1 MNMGEAVIRVTAD
14 LTNFTQQQQQI
25 VSESVSTGEKAARGF
40 SDKFGDYLERA
51 KGQLSQKLQKAIDPD
66 GIIRGLNAAL
76 ETFNAGEGVIASIE
90 AAASSVPLFGSAY
103 KLGKSIGT
111 AIANAISSEGDIA
124 AAVTA
129 EADAMVEYVARRNR
143 EQEQIDRE
151 LMARGQ
157 GVLGARTEG
166 QRLNFDLAIQQ
177 AKAEG
182 DLREAA
188 FQEAKKKEF
197 ELTKQFEREIR
208 DAKSAEEKQLLEQNF
223 QMRIRLEQEALNERF
238 RQIEADEKKTA
249 DARAKADADA
259 AEKRRKEAED
269 LAEKQRKDAEKIAED
284 QRKAREKE
292 AKMLE
297 DVNRILDEGA
307 EQRLAAQQQ
316 SAGAQT
322 AIGTF
327 TFAAYTDQEKK
338 ANDEKIVR
346 GIGELVTQ
354 ARSGSGGFV

>member
-40 SDKFGDYLERA
+40 SEKFGDYLERA

-259 AEKRRKEAED
+259 ASKAEQDAKRLAEDERKEAERIS
-269 LAEKQRKDAEKIAED
+269 KQKADDAKKALEV
-284 QRKAREKE
+284 QREVAQIQEE
-292 AKMLE
+292 GEMQ
-297 DVNRILDEGA
+297 RI
-307 EQRLAAQQQ
+307 AAQQ
-316 SAGAQT
+316 AGIGQAST
-322 AIGTF
+322 ALGAFKFDT
-327 TFAAYTDQEKK
+327 YTDEQKRK
-338 ANDEKIVR
+338 NDEQIVK
-346 GIGELVTQ
+346 GINQLVATTR
-354 ARSGSGGFV
+354 AGGGFF

>member
-40 SDKFGDYLERA
+40 ADKFGDYLERA

-90 AAASSVPLFGSAY
+90 AAASSIPLFGAAY

-111 AIANAISSEGDIA
+111 AISNAISDEDDLARSL
-124 AAVTA
+124 TA
-129 EADAMVEYVARRNR
+129 ETDEMVRYVERRNKEEERITR
-143 EQEQIDRE
+143 ERRE
-151 LMARGQ
+151 KAQ
-157 GVLGARTEG
+157 GISTATAEG
-166 QRLNFDLAIQQ
+166 QRINLEFAIQQ

-197 ELTKQFEREIR
+197 ELTQQFEREMR
-208 DAKSAEEKQLLEQNF
+208 DAKSAEEKKLLEENYQL
-223 QMRIRLEQEALNERF
+223 RIDLEQDALNQRF

-269 LAEKQRKDAEKIAED
+269 LAEKERRDAEKLAD
-284 QRKAREKE
+284 SQRKAREKE
-292 AKMLE
+292 AKVLE

-307 EQRLAAQQQ
+307 EQRIAAQQQ
-316 SAGAQT
+316 TVGAQT

-327 TFAAYTDQEKK
+327 TFAAYSDQEKK

>member
-14 LTNFTQQQQQI
+14 LGSFEQQQRQI
-25 VSESVSTGEKAARGF
+25 VSDSVSTGEQAARGF
-40 SDKFGDYLERA
+40 SQRFADYLERA

-66 GIIRGLNAAL
+66 GIIRGLTASF

-90 AAASSVPLFGSAY
+90 SAAQSVPLFGSAY
-103 KLGKSIGT
+103 KLGKAIGT
-111 AIANAISSEGDIA
+111 AISNAISDEDDIA
-124 AAVTA
+124 RALVGET
-129 EADAMVEYVARRNR
+129 EKMVRYVEERNKR
-143 EQEQIDRE
+143 QEQLDRE
-151 LMARGQ
+151 SMARSMG
-157 GVLGARTEG
+157 LSGARTELARSG
-166 QRLNFDLAIQQ
+166 FDLAIQQ

-182 DLREAA
+182 DLRETAL
-188 FQEAKKKEF
+188 QEARKKEYD
-197 ELTKQFEREIR
+197 LTRQLERDLA

-238 RQIEADEKKTA
+238 KQIEADEKKTA
-249 DARAKADADA
+249 DARAKAEADA
-259 AEKRRKEAED
+259 AERARKEAD
-269 LAEKQRKDAEKIAED
+269 DAAEKEMRDAQKVMDEQRKG
-284 QRKAREKE
+284 RERE
-292 AKMLE
+292 AKVLE

-316 SAGAQT
+316 TVGAQT

-327 TFAAYTDQEKK
+327 TFSPYSDQEKK

-346 GIGELVTQ
+346 GIGELVIQ

>member
-1 MNMGEAVIRVTAD
+1 MNMGEAVIRITAD
-14 LTNFTQQQQQI
+14 LGQFSQTQQQV

-40 SDKFGDYLERA
+40 ADKFGDYLERA

-90 AAASSVPLFGSAY
+90 AAAQSVPLFGSAY

-111 AIANAISSEGDIA
+111 AISNAISDEDDIA
-124 AAVTA
+124 KAITA
-129 EADAMVEYVARRNR
+129 ETEEMVRYVQRRNE
-143 EQEQIDRE
+143 EQERIDRE
-151 LMARGQ
+151 RMARGQ

-197 ELTKQFEREIR
+197 ELTRQFEQDLRN
-208 DAKSAEEKQLLEQNF
+208 AKSQEEKTLLEQNF
-223 QMRIRLEQEALNERF
+223 QMRMRLEQEALNERF
-238 RQIEADEKKTA
+238 RQIEADEKKAA
-249 DARAKADADA
+249 DQRAKADADA

-269 LAEKQRKDAEKIAED
+269 LAEKERRDAEKLADE
-284 QRKAREKE
+284 QRKARERE
-292 AKMLE
+292 AKVLE

-307 EQRLAAQQQ
+307 EQRIAAQQQ
-316 SAGAQT
+316 TVGAQT

-327 TFAAYTDQEKK
+327 TFAAYSDQEKK